1 MYFCYYMYVR
11 LINNKEKKMKSQ
23 EVKLV
28 KKLVSDL
35 YFDSDRLTSSGQ
47 ETLDKV
53 ADLLGV
59 SNTASDQELLDMGL
73 PKKYLKSFRQN
84 G

>member
-1 MYFCYYMYVR
+1 
-11 LINNKEKKMKSQ
+11 
-23 EVKLV
+23 
-28 KKLVSDL
+28 L
-35 YFDSDRLTSSGQ
+35 YFDYDRLTSSGQ

>member
-1 MYFCYYMYVR
+1 MYVR

-35 YFDSDRLTSSGQ
+35 YFDYDRLTSSGQ

-73 PKKYLKSFRQN
+73 PKKYLKSLRQN
-84 G
+84 GKI